1 MTAAEIALGIG
12 LIAVIAGSAI
22 AVTALVAAKKSER
35 QEKERLSNELLAR
48 DQTLEGV
55 REQVSR
61 SRDQQSELNSR
72 LTECSNR
79 NETLQGEVAS
89 LEAKAV
95 TLAENLERYSEIG
108 DSEAYAIRVKSEAE
122 KRVAELNR
130 TAATIKAKAIEIR
143 DQGLQLKSQRDAL
156 SQQVKDLEL
165 YRQGHTT
172 IEQLETE
179 RANRKAAAERE
190 DRELRENHEKRQN
203 DLTMELGQVADEL
216 ERRKRELDLVDEV
229 ADMQSHG
236 LYEPTFDFD
245 HSEKYKAALK
255 HCVATE
261 KQMVRDKEACFCNT
275 TWTVEGSEAKGRTM
289 INRNI
294 KLMLRAINGECD
306 AIISKV
312 KYNNV
317 TLSETRIKK
326 CFDVISKLG
335 ETNQIAFS
343 PAYQQLKLDEL
354 YLNYEHAAKKQ
365 EEKDREREIREAMRE
380 EERAQKE
387 IEKAQ
392 KQAEDDEHAKEDA
405 LAKARAELSAQHGQ
419 HNEKLAQLVEKL
431 EEELSE
437 AIDRKAKAIARAQL
451 TRSGHV
457 YILSNIGTMG
467 PDVFKI
473 GMTRRLEPLERVKE
487 LGDASVPFPFD
498 FHALIYSED
507 APALENALHQRFN
520 DRRVNLVNM
529 RKEYFRVT
537 LDEIQEAVIELYGE
551 VTFRLSP
558 EAEQYYTTVAL
569 EGDGGEWHGL

>member
-12 LIAVIAGSAI
+12 LVAVVGGSAI
-22 AVTALVAAKKSER
+22 ALTALVAARKSVQ
-35 QEKERLSNELLAR
+35 QENERLSKELVAR
-48 DQTLEGV
+48 DVAAEEH
-55 REQVSR
+55 REEISR
-61 SRDQQSELNSR
+61 FREQQSELNSR
-72 LTECSNR
+72 LTECSDR
-79 NETLQGEVAS
+79 NSRLQGEVAAA
-89 LEAKAV
+89 EAKAA
-95 TLAENLERYSEIG
+95 TLADNLTRYSTIG
-108 DSEAYAIRVKSEAE
+108 DAEEYATRVKGEAE
-122 KRVAELNR
+122 NRVAELNR
-130 TAATIKAKAIEIR
+130 TAATIKTNAISIR
-143 DQGLQLKSQRDAL
+143 DQGRQLKTQRDAL
-156 SQQVKDLEL
+156 IQQIKSLEL

-172 IEQLETE
+172 VEQLEAE
-179 RANRKAAAERE
+179 RASRKAVAEQEERE
-190 DRELRENHEKRQN
+190 ARENHEKRRH
-203 DLTMELGQVADEL
+203 ELSVELRKVVDEL
-216 ERRKRELDLVDEV
+216 ERRKTELDLIDDV

-245 HSEKYKAALK
+245 HSDEYKAALK
-255 HCVATE
+255 ECVATQ
-261 KQMVRDKEACFCNT
+261 KQMVREKEACFCST

-317 TLSETRIKK
+317 ESSETRIKK
-326 CFDVISKLG
+326 CFDIINKLG

-343 PAYQQLKLDEL
+343 PAYQQLKLNEL
-354 YLNYEHAAKKQ
+354 YLNYEHAANKQ
-365 EEKDREREIREAMRE
+365 EEKEREREIREAMRE

-392 KQAEDDEHAKEDA
+392 KQAEDEERTKEDA
-405 LAKARAELSAQHGQ
+405 LTKARAELSSQHGQ
-419 HNEKLAQLVEKL
+419 HNEKLEQLVKKL
-431 EEELSE
+431 EDELSE

-467 PDVFKI
+467 AGVFKI

-507 APALENALHQRFN
+507 APALESALHQRFN

-537 LDEIQEAVIELYGE
+537 LDEVREAVGELYGE
-551 VTFRLSP
+551 VTFRLDP
-558 EAEQYYTTVAL
+558 EAEQYHTTVAM
-569 EGDGGEWHGL
+569 EGKAVPASMA